1 MPDVKK
7 IFRSEFA
14 WILTGEIV
22 LVGLILAS
30 EMGQLGPLAVLRA
43 ILGLA
48 YVLFVPG
55 YALQV
60 ALFPQ
65 KTHLDGPER
74 AALSFGLS
82 IAIVALLALLLD
94 RLPWGIQLWS
104 IVVSEGLLLVL
115 FSLAAVWRR
124 GRQPVEERFI
134 PVIRVDWRG
143 FWAAQDRTGRI
154 LLGVLG
160 IALIMAFGLMISFV
174 VLPSPAELFTEFYM
188 LGPEGLAESYPRQG
202 VVGQPLKVTI
212 GITNREGVEA
222 DYVVGAYQGEQLI
235 GEIGPFHLVDEQNME
250 ASLIFIPVEAGED
263 VQVQFFLFR
272 DGQPEP
278 YRSLL
283 LWFKIE
289 PAQ

>member
-1 MPDVKK
+1 MLDVKK

-14 WILTGEIV
+14 WILTGEVV
-22 LVGLILAS
+22 LVALILVS
-30 EMGQLGPLAVLRA
+30 QMVQLGPLAVLRA

-74 AALSFGLS
+74 VALSFGLS

-115 FSLAAVWRR
+115 FSLVALWRR
-124 GRQPVEERFI
+124 GRQPLEDRFVPI
-134 PVIRVDWRG
+134 VRVDWRG
-143 FWAAQDRTGRI
+143 FWASQDRTGRI
-154 LLGVLG
+154 LLSVLG
-160 IALIMAFGLMISFV
+160 VALIMAVGLAISFA
-174 VLPSPAELFTEFYM
+174 VLPSPAELFTEFYI

-202 VVGQPLKVTI
+202 VVGQPLEVTV

-222 DYVVGAYQGEQLI
+222 EYIVGAYQGEQLI
-235 GEIGPFHLVDEQNME
+235 GEMGPFRLADEENKEATLTFAPVD
-250 ASLIFIPVEAGED
+250 VGDD
-263 VQVQFFLFR
+263 VRVNIYLFR

-283 LWFKIE
+283 LWLKIE